1 MHNAHDAFFFSLDVG
16 TMNARVLIAFHC
28 VIRILSGLVQI
39 VVTTSLNRDGIK
51 DAIRTVV
58 VID

>member
-1 MHNAHDAFFFSLDVG
+1 MHMMMIFLVRCQPNECESVD
-16 TMNARVLIAFHC
+16 C